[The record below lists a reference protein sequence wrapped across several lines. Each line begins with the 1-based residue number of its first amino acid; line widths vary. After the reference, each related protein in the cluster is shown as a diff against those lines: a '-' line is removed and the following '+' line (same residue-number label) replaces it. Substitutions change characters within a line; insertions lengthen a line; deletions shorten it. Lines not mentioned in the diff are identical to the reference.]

1 MNENYINLI
10 SKDMNNYLSNL
21 NVLYTKLHNYHW
33 NVVGEGF
40 FTLHVKLE
48 ELYNAVSSEIDV
60 IAERII
66 MIGGKPLGS
75 LREYLSN
82 STLKESSS
90 NDIKSKELV
99 ESLLS
104 DFKLLLDESKKIHL
118 LTNSNEDPVTS
129 SIIENSISNY
139 EKNIWMLSSYLK

>member
-1 MNENYINLI
+1 MNENYISLI
-10 SKDMNNYLSNL
+10 SKDMNKYLSNL
-21 NVLYTKLHNYHW
+21 NVLYVKLHNYHW
-33 NVVGEGF
+33 NVIGEGF
-40 FTLHVKLE
+40 FTLHTKLE
-48 ELYNAVSSEIDV
+48 EIYNGVSDEIDG

-82 STLKESSS
+82 STLKEAES

-104 DFKLLLDESKKIHL
+104 DFKILLDDSKNL
-118 LTNSNEDPVTS
+118 YSLADSNGDPVTS

-139 EKNIWMLSSYLK
+139 EKNIWMLTSYLK

>member
-48 ELYNAVSSEIDV
+48 ELYNAVSGEIDV

-104 DFKLLLDESKKIHL
+104 DFKLLLDESKKIYL
-118 LTNSNEDPVTS
+118 LTNSNDDPVTS